1 MSEQIDHSE
10 TWANRA
16 LLAGALVGLLI
27 AALAAVPRS
36 DADLNSDGAIARINH
51 QHIDRT
57 AFASAYQALL
67 ADKNKA
73 PTAADKKMA
82 LDRLI
87 EEELLVQRGLEIGLL
102 EGDAAVRKAV
112 ASAVIQFV
120 LAQNNNQ
127 PISEDNL
134 RTYYQENKIRFSPAA
149 RLHINRIFI
158 RRSANGG
165 SEAESDDARR
175 LEAVRQALRSGTPFA
190 QVADQLGDRLLPQLP
205 QVLLPRAKM
214 IDYLGPDLTEAV
226 AVLPQ
231 GSITDALV
239 TDQGWQFL
247 QVIANQPSQTPA
259 FETMRP
265 QLMEALSRSRDDQ
278 ALRDYINWLRA
289 RADIDLAADAPQ

>member
-1 MSEQIDHSE
+1 MSEQIDNRE

-16 LLAGALVGLLI
+16 LLMGALAGLLI
-27 AALAAVPRS
+27 AALAAVPRP
-36 DADLNSDGAIARINH
+36 DTDLTSDGAIARVNH

-73 PTAADKKMA
+73 PTAADRKMA

-102 EGDAAVRKAV
+102 DGDDAIRKAV

-120 LAQNNNQ
+120 LAQNSNQ
-127 PISEDNL
+127 PISEDDL
-134 RTYYQENKIRFSPAA
+134 RAYYQENSARFSPAA

-158 RRSANGG
+158 RRSADGARQ
-165 SEAESDDARR
+165 SESDDARR
-175 LEAVRQALRSGTPFA
+175 LEAVRQALRAGTPFA
-190 QVADQLGDRLLPQLP
+190 EVAAQLGDRLLPQLP

-214 IDYLGPDLTEAV
+214 IDYLGPELTDAV

-247 QVIANQPSQTPA
+247 QIIANQPGQTPD

-265 QLMEALSRSRDDQ
+265 QLTQALLRSRDYQ

-289 RADIDLAADAPQ
+289 RSDIDLAADAPQ

>member
-1 MSEQIDHSE
+1 MSDQIIHSE

-16 LLAGALVGLLI
+16 LLIGALAGLLI
-27 AALAAVPRS
+27 AAIAAVPRNGN
-36 DADLNSDGAIARINH
+36 DATGDGAIARVNH

-102 EGDAAVRKAV
+102 DGDATVRKAV
-112 ASAVIQFV
+112 AGAVIQFV
-120 LAQNNNQ
+120 LAQNSNQ
-127 PISEDNL
+127 AVSEDEL
-134 RTYYQENKIRFSPAA
+134 RAYYQENRARFSPAA
-149 RLHINRIFI
+149 RLQVERIFI
-158 RRSANGG
+158 RRSSDN
-165 SEAESDDARR
+165 SETGLADDIQR
-175 LEAVRQALRSGTPFA
+175 LEGVRQALRAGTPFA
-190 QVADQLGDRLLPQLP
+190 EVKAQWGDAILPQLP

-214 IDYLGPDLTEAV
+214 IDYLGPDLTA
-226 AVLPQ
+226 AAARLPQ
-231 GSITDALV
+231 GTITDALA

-247 QVIANQPSQTPA
+247 HIIANQPSRAPA
-259 FETMRP
+259 FDTIRP
-265 QLMEALSRSRDDQ
+265 QLMEALTRSRDDK

-289 RADIDLAADAPQ
+289 RADIDLATDAPQ